1 MSMLLGLS
9 GFGLVA
15 LALGIY
21 LGRSNSFGLGPLAV
35 TGYIV
40 GAALVGGAL
49 ILRYAL
55 GVVKSVLVLFGVG
68 TTAFFVAVLAF
79 LASFF
84 LYWEF

>member
-1 MSMLLGLS
+1 MLLGLS
-9 GFGLVA
+9 GLGLVA
-15 LALGIY
+15 VALGIY

-49 ILRYAL
+49 LLRYRP
-55 GVVKSVLVLFGVG
+55 GVVMSVLVLFGVG
-68 TTAFFVAVLAF
+68 ATAFAIAVLAYF
-79 LASFF
+79 AAFF